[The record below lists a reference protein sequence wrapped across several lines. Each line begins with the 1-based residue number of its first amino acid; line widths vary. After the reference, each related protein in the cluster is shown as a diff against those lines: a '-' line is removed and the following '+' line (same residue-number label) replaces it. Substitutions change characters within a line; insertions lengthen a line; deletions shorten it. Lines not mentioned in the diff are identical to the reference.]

1 MSQVKQPIYSDLAS
15 SFAKS
20 VISGDVLRTID
31 SEAVKRSIRNLVF
44 TRKYERLLDP
54 KIGADIQSFL
64 FEPID
69 AITTMSIKK
78 AIETTI
84 KNYEPRANLQEV
96 TVQAD
101 YERQRYFVSISFSVL
116 NSSVQNTVELFLDR
130 IR

>member
-1 MSQVKQPIYSDLAS
+1 MSQVKQPIYSDLS
-15 SFAKS
+15 TNFTKS
-20 VISGDVLRTID
+20 IISGDVVRTID
-31 SEAVKRSIRNLVF
+31 SEAVKRSIRNLIF

-78 AIETTI
+78 AIESTI

-96 TVQAD
+96 LVQAD
-101 YERQRYFVSISFSVL
+101 YEGQRYFVSISFSVL

>member
-1 MSQVKQPIYSDLAS
+1 MSQVKQPTFSDVSTNFTKSIIS
-15 SFAKS
+15 S
-20 VISGDVLRTID
+20 DVVRTIE
-31 SEAVKRSIRNLVF
+31 SEAVKRSIRNLIF

-54 KIGADIQSFL
+54 RIGADIQSFL

-69 AITTMSIKK
+69 ALTTMSIKK

-84 KNYEPRANLQEV
+84 KNYEPRVSLQEV
-96 TVQAD
+96 VVQAD
-101 YERQRYFVSISFSVL
+101 YDTQRYFVIIDFTIL

>member
-1 MSQVKQPIYSDLAS
+1 MSQVKQPTYSDISTNLT
-15 SFAKS
+15 KS
-20 VISGDVLRTID
+20 VISSDVVRVID
-31 SEAVKRSIRNLVF
+31 SESVKRSIRNLIF

-69 AITTMSIKK
+69 ALTTMSIKK
-78 AIETTI
+78 AIETTLR
-84 KNYEPRANLQEV
+84 NYEPRASIVQV
-96 TVQAD
+96 IVQAD
-101 YERQRYFVSISFSVL
+101 YDLQRYFVIVEFSLL

>member
-1 MSQVKQPIYSDLAS
+1 MSKIRQPTYSDIS
-15 SFAKS
+15 TSFGKS
-20 VISGDVLRTID
+20 VISGDVLKVVD
-31 SEAVKRSIRNLVF
+31 SEAVKRSIRNLIF
-44 TRKYERLLDP
+44 TRKYERLIDP

-69 AITTMSIKK
+69 ALTSMSIKK

-84 KNYEPRANLQEV
+84 KNYEPRANLQQV
-96 TVQAD
+96 VVRAD
-101 YERQRYFVSISFSVL
+101 YEKQRYFVSVEFSVL

>member
-1 MSQVKQPIYSDLAS
+1 MSQVKQPTYSDISTNLT
-15 SFAKS
+15 KS
-20 VISGDVLRTID
+20 VISSDVVRVID
-31 SEAVKRSIRNLVF
+31 SESVKRSIRNLIF

-69 AITTMSIKK
+69 ALTTMSIKK
-78 AIETTI
+78 AIETTLR
-84 KNYEPRANLQEV
+84 NYEPRASIDQV
-96 TVQAD
+96 IVQAD
-101 YERQRYFVSISFSVL
+101 YDLQRYFVIVEFSLL

>member
-1 MSQVKQPIYSDLAS
+1 MSQVKQPTFSDVS
-15 SFAKS
+15 TNFTKS
-20 VISGDVLRTID
+20 IISGDVVRTID
-31 SEAVKRSIRNLVF
+31 AEAVKRSIRNLIF

-69 AITTMSIKK
+69 ALTTMSIKK

-84 KNYEPRANLQEV
+84 KNYEPRVSLQEV
-96 TVQAD
+96 VIQAD
-101 YERQRYFVSISFSVL
+101 YDTQRYFVIIDFTIL

>member
-1 MSQVKQPIYSDLAS
+1 MSQVKQPTFSDVS
-15 SFAKS
+15 TNFTKS
-20 VISGDVLRTID
+20 IISGDVVRTID
-31 SEAVKRSIRNLVF
+31 AEAVKRSIRNLIF

-69 AITTMSIKK
+69 ALTTMSIKK
-78 AIETTI
+78 AIETTLR
-84 KNYEPRANLQEV
+84 NYEPRASIDQV
-96 TVQAD
+96 IVQAD
-101 YERQRYFVSISFSVL
+101 YDLQRYFVIVEFSLL

>member
-1 MSQVKQPIYSDLAS
+1 MSQVKLPTFSDVSAN
-15 SFAKS
+15 FTKS
-20 VISGDVLRTID
+20 IVSGDVVRTID
-31 SEAVKRSIRNLVF
+31 SEAVKRSIRNLIF

-69 AITTMSIKK
+69 ALTTMAIKK

-84 KNYEPRANLQEV
+84 RNYEPRASLQEV
-96 TVQAD
+96 VVQAD
-101 YERQRYFVSISFSVL
+101 YDLQRYFVIIDFTIL